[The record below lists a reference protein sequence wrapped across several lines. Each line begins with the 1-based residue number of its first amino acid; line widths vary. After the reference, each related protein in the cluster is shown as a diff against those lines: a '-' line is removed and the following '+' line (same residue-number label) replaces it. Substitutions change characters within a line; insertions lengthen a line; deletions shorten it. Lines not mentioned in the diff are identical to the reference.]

1 MTGDTSQTESGTEPT
16 AGLGAKK
23 PRQLEDWHEDDG
35 PALWWRFPVD
45 EPPYCGHPNCDDW
58 PGYHTHWTPLV
69 VPDAPAVAVA
79 AEAER
84 RGNLPATRG
93 PQEQR

>member
-1 MTGDTSQTESGTEPT
+1 MKLEIEITEDEIRSAVERKIRVAV

-79 AEAER
+79 AEA
-84 RGNLPATRG
+84 A
-93 PQEQR
+93 